1 MREHDAGREQ
11 PFADRIDACVPYGE
25 ADVVLGLIAEA
36 REISLNAAVCVLY
49 EICMPPYPR
58 QVSPDRQH
66 ELLAQWISM
75 IKHPVADLI
84 MPCARALVDD
94 ERVPPSIA
102 EVVLRNVSKHDGQLA
117 ALAVV
122 IASTDDTE
130 PSIVALEKE
139 LRRRWNPA
147 PTSP

>member
-1 MREHDAGREQ
+1 MREHDAVREQ

-25 ADVVLGLIAEA
+25 GDAVLALIAEA
-36 REISLNAAVCVLY
+36 REISLNAAICVLY
-49 EICMPPYPR
+49 EICVPPYPR

-66 ELLAQWISM
+66 ELLAQWMSM

-84 MPCARALVDD
+84 APCARALVDD
-94 ERVPPSIA
+94 EQIPPSVA
-102 EVVLRNVSKHDGQLA
+102 EEILRDVSKHDGQLA

-122 IASTDDTE
+122 VASTDDAA
-130 PSIVALEKE
+130 PSIVALERD
-139 LRRRWNPA
+139 LRQRWDPT